1 MLASTLNVL
10 KNTPKSTR
18 TKIAALVLSAAG
30 LGGIA
35 SHEGGFR
42 LEAYTPIKGDTAT
55 ISAGNTFYEDGT
67 PVKLGDKITKDRAVV
82 LFQNTTNAFEQ
93 KIKQCIK
100 VPLYQYEY
108 DAFVSL
114 TFNIGSGAFC
124 GSTLVKRL
132 NNFDYAGACQEIL
145 RWDKFGSPPKPLKG
159 LTNRRQQE
167 YRQCLGT

>member
-10 KNTPKSTR
+10 KNTPKGTR

-42 LEAYTPIKGDTAT
+42 LEAYTPIRNDRAT

-67 PVKLGDKITKDRAVV
+67 PVKLGDKITKERAVV

-145 RWDKFGSPPKPLKG
+145 KWDKYQGKPLKG

-167 YRQCLGT
+167 YKQCIGT

>member
-10 KNTPKSTR
+10 KNTPKGTR
-18 TKIAALVLSAAG
+18 TKIAALILSGAG

-35 SHEGGFR
+35 NHEGFKQ
-42 LEAYTPIKGDTAT
+42 EAYRPIPQDVPTLGFG
-55 ISAGNTFYEDGT
+55 STFYEDGT
-67 PVKLGDKITKDRAVV
+67 KVKMGDKITKERAII
-82 LFQNTTNAFEQ
+82 LLKNTSSSFEQ

-108 DAFVSL
+108 DAYVSL

-124 GSTLVKRL
+124 GSTLVKKL
-132 NNFDYAGACQEIL
+132 NNFDYAGACAEIL
-145 RWDKFGSPPKPLKG
+145 KWDKFGSPPKPLKG

-167 YRQCLGT
+167 HKLCLG